1 MTKNKPV
8 SKNDLGGNI
17 LNLVDNIKKYMEMKN
32 LNNNQ
37 LAKLLNIDRSNISRW
52 FNGNQKPSLEQIEQ
66 LTKIFKCSYDDLL
79 K

>member
-1 MTKNKPV
+1 M
-8 SKNDLGGNI
+8 
-17 LNLVDNIKKYMEMKN
+17 NLVDNIKKYMEMKN

-52 FNGNQKPSLEQIEQ
+52 LNGNQKPSLEQIEQ
-66 LTKIFKCSYDDLL
+66 LTKIFKCSSDDLL